1 MQVFVQRPQRV
12 PGLTARG
19 VIAEV
24 DADELDRLL
33 ALVRSDPLKR
43 SIARDIAFLVACLG
57 LCRNRVGALGAP
69 GNPSHERNRVP
80 SPKRPPARAFP
91 DESTNPITRAS
102 WMSQC
107 VPLRVLTGGCTL
119 PN

>member
-1 MQVFVQRPQRV
+1 MLHVEDWAEIRRLHRSEGMPIK
-12 PGLTARG
+12 
-19 VIAEV
+19 VIARV
-24 DADELDRLL
+24 VGCSRNTVRA
-33 ALVRSDPLKR
+33 ALRS
-43 SIARDIAFLVACLG
+43 
-57 LCRNRVGALGAP
+57 GALGAP